1 MTVRVLIADDQQ
13 LIRAGFRMILS
24 TQPDIEVVGEAAT
37 GTEAVKLTRELHPDV
52 VLMDIRMPDLDGIEA
67 TRQILAHN
75 REPNPRV
82 LILTTFDLDEYVY
95 DALRAGASG
104 FLLKDVPPDQLAA
117 GVRMVGDGDALLAP
131 SITRRLIEEFAA
143 SRTPADTIPG
153 FSELSP
159 RELDVFRL
167 LASGNEQQR
176 NRRRAHHRRDHGENP
191 RHPNPH
197 QARRPR
203 PRPSGRPR
211 LRNRTRHPETQGPQ
225 RSRRRTPPAMR
236 PRPADATWAQPASS
250 DTGEDLLSP
259 GREHRATVHGSPAK
273 RVTSVLF
280 AVRYT

>member
-1 MTVRVLIADDQQ
+1 MTIRVLIADDQQ

-67 TRQILAHN
+67 TRQILADN

-143 SRTPADTIPG
+143 SRTPGVAIPG
-153 FSELSP
+153 FSRAQPP
-159 RELDVFRL
+159 RTRCLPTPRQRH
-167 LASGNEQQR
+167 EQQR
-176 NRRRAHHRRDHGENP
+176 NRRRAHHRRDHGKDPHHANP
-191 RHPNPH
+191 Q

-211 LRNRTRHPETQGPQ
+211 LRNRTRHPENQGPRPSRQ
-225 RSRRRTPPAMR
+225 RPPPAMK
-236 PRPADATWAQPASS
+236 PRPADAT
-250 DTGEDLLSP
+250 
-259 GREHRATVHGSPAK
+259 
-273 RVTSVLF
+273 
-280 AVRYT
+280 